1 MTRKPRPVYLNGEW
15 CDTDTARVSVLDRGY
30 LFGDGVYE
38 VIPAFA
44 GRLFGLDEH
53 MARLSRS
60 LEAIGI
66 AEPLGRDDWQAVFDR
81 LLAGIDAPDAA
92 IYLQV
97 TRGAP
102 ATRDH
107 AWPGDDVPPGVM
119 ATVSPIRAKT
129 GGARVITVPDAR
141 WARCDIKSINLL
153 PNTMARQQALEQDCD
168 EALLVR
174 EGLVTEGAA
183 TNLFAVIDGRLVTAP
198 TGPRILAG
206 ITRGL
211 LLDLVREGRL
221 IDVDESFIT
230 IRALREADEVFLTS
244 STKDLWPVVEIDG
257 QPVGSGAHA
266 GRAGPVTR
274 RLERHFQALKQQQ
287 RSSR

>member
-1 MTRKPRPVYLNGEW
+1 MTREPRPVYLDGEW
-15 CDTDTARVSVLDRGY
+15 CDTETARVSVFDRGY

-38 VIPAFA
+38 VIPAFS
-44 GRLFGLDEH
+44 GRLFGADEH

-66 AEPLGRDDWQAVFDR
+66 PEPLSPDEWRAVFDR

-102 ATRDH
+102 AKRDH
-107 AWPGDDVPPGVM
+107 AWPGSDVPPGVM
-119 ATVSPIRAKT
+119 ATVSPIGTIT
-129 GGARVITVPDAR
+129 GGARVITVPDMR

-153 PNTMARQQALEQDCD
+153 PNTMARQQAAERGCD
-168 EALLVR
+168 EAVLVR
-174 EGLVTEGAA
+174 DGLVMEGAA

-211 LLDLVREGRL
+211 LLDLVRRENL
-221 IDVDESFIT
+221 VEVDESFIT
-230 IRALREADEVFLTS
+230 IGALREADEVFLTS
-244 STKDLWPVVEIDG
+244 STRDLWPVVEIDG
-257 QPVGSGAHA
+257 RPVGSGAQ
-266 GRAGPVTR
+266 AGPVTR
-274 RLERHFQALKQQQ
+274 ELDHHFQALKHPQ
-287 RSSR
+287 RSFR

>member
-1 MTRKPRPVYLNGEW
+1 MSQQPRPVYLNGEW
-15 CDTDTARVSVLDRGY
+15 CDTETARVSVLDRGY

-66 AEPLGRDDWQAVFDR
+66 TDPLGRDEWQAIFDR
-81 LLAGIDAPDAA
+81 LLVGINAPDAA

-102 ATRDH
+102 SKRDH
-107 AWPGDDVPPGVM
+107 AWPGDDVTAGVM
-119 ATVSPIRAKT
+119 ATVSPIGSIA
-129 GGARVITVPDAR
+129 GGARVITLPDAR

-153 PNTMARQQALEQDCD
+153 PNTMARQQALEKGCD

-174 EGLVTEGAA
+174 DGLVMEGAA
-183 TNLFAVIDGRLVTAP
+183 TNLFAVIGGRLVTAP

-211 LLDLVREGRL
+211 LLDLVRREKL
-221 IDVDESFIT
+221 LEAEESFVT
-230 IRALREADEVFLTS
+230 ISALREADEVFLTS
-244 STKDLWPVVEIDG
+244 STKDIWPVVEIDG
-257 QPVGSGAHA
+257 RPVGSGANA
-266 GRAGPVTR
+266 GRAGPITR
-274 RLERHFQALKQQQ
+274 QLDHRFQALKHPQ
-287 RSSR
+287 RSPR

>member
-1 MTRKPRPVYLNGEW
+1 MPDQPRPVYLNGEW
-15 CDTDTARVSVLDRGY
+15 CDTETARVSVFDRGY

-66 AEPLGRDDWQAVFDR
+66 AEPLGLDEWQAVFDR
-81 LLAGIDAPDAA
+81 LLAGLDAPDAA

-102 ATRDH
+102 ARRDH
-107 AWPGDDVPPGVM
+107 AWPGNDVSPGVM
-119 ATVSPIRAKT
+119 ATVSPIGAIA
-129 GGARVITVPDAR
+129 GGARVITCPDAR

-153 PNTMARQQALEQDCD
+153 PNTMARQQAAEQGYD

-174 EGLVTEGAA
+174 DGLVMEGAA
-183 TNLFAVIDGRLVTAP
+183 TNLFAVIGGRLVTAP
-198 TGPRILAG
+198 AGPRLLAG

-211 LLDLVREGRL
+211 LLDLVRREQL
-221 IDVDESFIT
+221 VEAEESFIT
-230 IRALREADEVFLTS
+230 VSALREADEVFLTS

-257 QPVGSGAHA
+257 EPVGSGENAD
-266 GRAGPVTR
+266 RVGPVTR
-274 RLERHFQALKQQQ
+274 QLDRHFQALKHPQ

>member
-1 MTRKPRPVYLNGEW
+1 MNMTSRPVYLDGEW
-15 CDTDTARVSVLDRGY
+15 RDTETAHVSIFDRGY

-60 LEAIGI
+60 LAAIGI
-66 AEPLGRDDWQAVFDR
+66 AEPLSRSEWQAIFDR
-81 LLAGIDAPDAA
+81 LLASIETPDAA

-102 ATRDH
+102 AGRDH
-107 AWPGDDVPPGVM
+107 AWPVAETRPGVM
-119 ATVSPIRAKT
+119 ATISPITAT
-129 GGARVITVPDAR
+129 NDGGARVITVADQR

-153 PNTMARQQALEQDCD
+153 PNTMARQQAVERGCD
-168 EALLVR
+168 EAILVR
-174 EGLVTEGAA
+174 DGLVMEGAA
-183 TNLFAVIDGRLVTAP
+183 ANLFAVIDGRLLTAP
-198 TGPRILAG
+198 SGPLILSG

-211 LLDLVREGRL
+211 LLDLVRREQL
-221 IDVDESFIT
+221 LEVEESFIT
-230 IRALREADEVFLTS
+230 LRALHEADEVFLTS

-257 QPVGSGAHA
+257 KSVGRGEHA
-266 GRAGPVTR
+266 GQPGPVTR
-274 RLERHFQALKQQQ
+274 RLNRHFQTLKTQ
-287 RSSR
+287 RSDP

>member
-1 MTRKPRPVYLNGEW
+1 MSAQPRPVYLNGEW
-15 CDTDTARVSVLDRGY
+15 CDTDSARVSVFDRGY

-53 MARLSRS
+53 LARLSRS

-66 AEPLGRDDWQAVFDR
+66 AEPLSRDEWQAVFDR

-102 ATRDH
+102 VRRDH
-107 AWPGDDVPPGVM
+107 AWPGVEVPPGVM
-119 ATVSPIRAKT
+119 ATVSPIGSTA
-129 GGARVITVPDAR
+129 GGARVITLPDLR

-153 PNTMARQQALEQDCD
+153 PNTMARQQALDRSCD
-168 EALLVR
+168 EAVLVR
-174 EGLVTEGAA
+174 DGLVMEGAA
-183 TNLFAVIDGRLVTAP
+183 TNLFAVIGGRLVTAP

-211 LLDLVREGRL
+211 LLDLVREKQL
-221 IDVDESFIT
+221 IEVDESFIT
-230 IRALREADEVFLTS
+230 VNALREADEVFLTS
-244 STKDLWPVVEIDG
+244 STKDLWPVVELDG
-257 QPVGSGAHA
+257 RPVGSGAEA

-274 RLERHFQALKQQQ
+274 QLDHHFQALKHPQ

>member
-1 MTRKPRPVYLNGEW
+1 MSQQPRPVYLNGEW
-15 CDTDTARVSVLDRGY
+15 CDTETARVSVLDRGY

-66 AEPLGRDDWQAVFDR
+66 TDPLGRDEWQAIFDR

-102 ATRDH
+102 SKRDH
-107 AWPGDDVPPGVM
+107 AWPGDDVPAGVM
-119 ATVSPIRAKT
+119 ATVSPIGSIV
-129 GGARVITVPDAR
+129 GGARAITVPDAR

-153 PNTMARQQALEQDCD
+153 PNTMARQQAAEKGCD

-174 EGLVTEGAA
+174 DGLVMEGAA
-183 TNLFAVIDGRLVTAP
+183 TNLFVVIGGRLVTAP

-211 LLDLVREGRL
+211 LLDLVRREKL
-221 IDVDESFIT
+221 LEAEESFVT
-230 IRALREADEVFLTS
+230 ISALREADEVFLTS
-244 STKDLWPVVEIDG
+244 STKDIWPVVEIDG
-257 QPVGSGAHA
+257 RPVGSGANA
-266 GRAGPVTR
+266 GRAGPITR
-274 RLERHFQALKQQQ
+274 QLDHRFQALKLPQ
-287 RSSR
+287 RSPR

>member
-1 MTRKPRPVYLNGEW
+1 M
-15 CDTDTARVSVLDRGY
+15 
-30 LFGDGVYE
+30 FGDGVYE

-66 AEPLGRDDWQAVFDR
+66 AEPLGRDDWQAIFDR

-102 ATRDH
+102 AKRDH
-107 AWPGDDVPPGVM
+107 AWPGDEVSPGVM
-119 ATVSPIRAKT
+119 ATVSPIGAIA
-129 GGARVITVPDAR
+129 GGARVITLPDAR

-153 PNTMARQQALEQDCD
+153 PNTMARQQALEQGCD
-168 EALLVR
+168 EAVLVR
-174 EGLVTEGAA
+174 DGLVMEGAA
-183 TNLFAVIDGRLVTAP
+183 TNLFAVVNGRLVTAP
-198 TGPRILAG
+198 TGTRILAG

-211 LLDLVREGRL
+211 LLDLVRDERL
-221 IDVDESFIT
+221 VEVDESFIT
-230 IRALREADEVFLTS
+230 ISALREADEVFLTS

-274 RLERHFQALKQQQ
+274 QLDQHFQALKHPQ

>member
-1 MTRKPRPVYLNGEW
+1 MTNKPRPVYLNGEW
-15 CDTDTARVSVLDRGY
+15 RDAETARVSVFDRGY

-60 LEAIGI
+60 LAAIGI
-66 AEPLGRDDWQAVFDR
+66 TEPMGRDEWKAVFDR

-102 ATRDH
+102 AKRDH
-107 AWPGDDVPPGVM
+107 AWPGSEVPAGVM
-119 ATVSPIRAKT
+119 ATVSPIGSIA
-129 GGARVITVPDAR
+129 GGARVITLPDAR

-153 PNTMARQQALEQDCD
+153 PNTMARQQALEKGCD
-168 EALLVR
+168 EAVLVR
-174 EGLVTEGAA
+174 DGLVMEGAA
-183 TNLFAVIDGRLVTAP
+183 TNLFAVIGDRLVTAP
-198 TGPRILAG
+198 TGPSLLAG

-211 LLDLVREGRL
+211 LLDLVRREQL
-221 IDVDESFIT
+221 VEAEESFIT
-230 IRALREADEVFLTS
+230 ESALREADEVFLTS

-266 GRAGPVTR
+266 GRAGPITR
-274 RLERHFQALKQQQ
+274 QLDQHFQALKHPQG
-287 RSSR
+287 SSR

>member
-1 MTRKPRPVYLNGEW
+1 MTDAPRPVYLNGEW
-15 CDTDTARVSVLDRGY
+15 CDTRTACVPVFDRGY

-60 LEAIGI
+60 LAAVGI
-66 AEPLGRDDWQAVFDR
+66 DEPLTRDEWQGIFDR

-102 ATRDH
+102 GRRDH
-107 AWPGDDVPPGVM
+107 AWPEPAVRPGVM
-119 ATVSPIRAKT
+119 ATVSPI
-129 GGARVITVPDAR
+129 GVSGSVARVITLPDQR
-141 WARCDIKSINLL
+141 WSRCDIKSINLL
-153 PNTMARQQALEQDCD
+153 PNTLARQQAREQGCD
-168 EALLVR
+168 EAVLVR
-174 EGLVTEGAA
+174 DGLVMEGAA
-183 TNLFAVIDGRLVTAP
+183 TNLFAVVGGRLLTAP
-198 TGPRILAG
+198 NGPRILPG

-211 LLDLVREGRL
+211 LIDMVRRERL
-221 IDVDESFIT
+221 LEVEESFIT
-230 IRALREADEVFLTS
+230 IGALREADEVFLTS

-257 QPVGSGAHA
+257 VPVGRDEHA
-266 GRAGPVTR
+266 GALGPVTR
-274 RLERHFQALKQQQ
+274 RLDRHFQALKTQ
-287 RSSR
+287 RSDP